1 MKRIAIIGANEFQ
14 NPLILKAKEMGF
26 ETHAFAWEAG
36 DIGERTADYFHPISI
51 VEKEQILKVCQ
62 DLGVEAVVSIG
73 SDLAV
78 LTVNYLMRKLG
89 LPCNSEETDLI
100 STNKYMMRKAF
111 AVAGLPTPQF
121 IKIKEG
127 ESLSGLNRFAY
138 PLIVKPTDRSGSRG
152 IFKITD
158 PDELHD
164 AIASACAQSFS
175 HTAIV
180 EEFIEG
186 PEYSCE
192 CISWNGNHRALAFT
206 KKYTTGAPHFIETGH
221 KEPSDIPESIQPALE
236 QEVYKALDAL
246 NIRWGAAHVE
256 FRLSPK
262 GQLRLIEIGARM
274 GGDCIGS
281 DLVFISTGY
290 DFLRMV
296 IDVSQGIE
304 PDFRICKEPENAE
317 IRFAFTNK
325 EAQLLV
331 REAKEHPERVWR
343 LSEMAQ
349 ESTGVTD
356 SSTRLG
362 FCIFHDKR

>member
-26 ETHAFAWEAG
+26 ETHVFAWEAG
-36 DIGERTADYFHPISI
+36 DVGERTADFFHPISI
-51 VEKEQILKVCQ
+51 VEIDQIFKVCQ
-62 DLGVEAVVSIG
+62 DLDVDAVASIG

-78 LTVNYLMRKLG
+78 LTVNSIARRLG
-89 LPCNSEETDLI
+89 LPCNDEETDLV
-100 STNKYMMRKAF
+100 STNKYMMRNAF
-111 AVAGLPTPQF
+111 DAAGLPTPRF
-121 IKIKEG
+121 TRIKGG
-127 ESLSGLNRFAY
+127 ESVSDLDGFVY

-152 IFKITD
+152 IFKIND
-158 PDELHD
+158 PAELNN
-164 AIASACAQSFS
+164 AITAACAQSFS

-180 EEFIEG
+180 EEFIDG

-192 CISWNGNHRALAFT
+192 CISWNGNHKVLAFT

-221 KEPSDIPESIQPALE
+221 REPSDIPESMQPALE

-256 FRLSPK
+256 FRLSRE
-262 GQLRLIEIGARM
+262 GQLRLIEICARM

-281 DLVFISTGY
+281 DLVYISTGY

-296 IDVSQGIE
+296 IDVSQGKE
-304 PDFRICKEPENAE
+304 PDFRSYKEPENAE
-317 IRFAFTNK
+317 VRFAFTNQ
-325 EAQLLV
+325 EAQLLIQ
-331 REAKEHPERVWR
+331 EAKDHPERVWR
-343 LSEMAQ
+343 LSEMAT

-362 FCIFHDKR
+362 FCIFHDKG